1 MQADQLSPLTRKFVD
16 AFYIEAMVL
25 ADEARTYFDE
35 TSHPERDRLLP
46 QPRVL
51 FSCEALNVTT
61 RLLYCVTWL
70 LTARAGNPG
79 HIDRLGVVQES
90 DATTIASLPDE
101 AQALIVASEEL
112 YSRVARLARQ
122 LRAVPIH
129 SPVGSL
135 MSQLSAAF

>member
-1 MQADQLSPLTRKFVD
+1 MLAAQLSPLTRKFVD
-16 AFYIEAMVL
+16 ALYIEAMVL

-35 TSHPERDRLLP
+35 TCHAERDRLPP

-51 FSCEALNVTT
+51 FSCEALKVTT
-61 RLLYCVTWL
+61 RLMYCVTWL
-70 LTARAGNPG
+70 LAARAGESG

-90 DATTIASLPDE
+90 ESATIASLPDE
-101 AQALIVASEEL
+101 AQALIRASEEL
-112 YSRVARLARQ
+112 YRRVARLARQ
-122 LRAVPIH
+122 LRAAPIH